1 MTLHAGKLYGIQIAV
16 VFGGSLGK
24 FGFVQLLIALTTA
37 LSLLASYFTAA
48 LESNTL
54 CSPHPHQREPSAAG
68 KKAL

>member
-24 FGFVQLLIALTTA
+24 FDFAQLLITLTTA
-37 LSLLASYFTAA
+37 LALLASYLLTAA

-54 CSPHPHQREPSAAG
+54 CSPHPHNTSAAP
-68 KKAL
+68 